1 MSETVRLEAAGTIV
15 PARTLVFRAPAA
27 LVAGRAEDCGLRVTA
42 DDRRVSRRHCA
53 FDIDPPAVRVR
64 DLGSR
69 NGTYVNGVRLAP
81 SAARPH
87 ELADGDEVRLGGA
100 VVGIFS
106 TGPGTRGDTAPR
118 TPDGRPRPAGAARI
132 GAYTLVRELGRGAQG
147 IVHLARHEPSGELR
161 ALKVLRPEAVLRP
174 ELVHGFL
181 REIRTTRTVRHPRLV
196 AFHEAGSTGTHFFL
210 AGEYC
215 DGGSLA
221 RRMAGR
227 AGPLTP
233 EAAVAV
239 TLQVL
244 DGLEYLHDRRAPD
257 AAGPEATVPDRLVH
271 RDVKP
276 QNILLTGPRTAPSVK
291 IADFGL
297 AKAFERAGL
306 SGHTVT
312 GALGGS
318 VPFMPR
324 SQIVNYKYAG
334 PAVDVW
340 AATACLYWMLTG
352 ATPRDFPDGADPV
365 GVVLRDPVVPVLRR
379 SSAVPGR
386 LAVLIDRVLAD
397 EARGGR
403 TTPSA
408 RELGQALREAM

>member
-1 MSETVRLEAAGTIV
+1 MGATVRLEVAGTIV

-27 LVAGRAEDCGLRVTA
+27 LSAGRAEDCGLRVAA
-42 DDRRVSRRHCA
+42 DDRRVSRRHCV

-81 SAARPH
+81 CASRPH

-100 VVGIFS
+100 VVGVFS
-106 TGPGTRGDTAPR
+106 TGTGARTAQ
-118 TPDGRPRPAGAARI
+118 DRPRPAGAARI
-132 GAYTLVRELGRGAQG
+132 GDHTLVRELGRGTQAV
-147 IVHLARHEPSGELR
+147 VHLARHEPSGELR

-181 REIRTTRTVRHPRLV
+181 REIRTTRTLRHPRLV
-196 AFHEAGSTGTHFFL
+196 AFHEAGAVGTWFFL

-221 RRMAGR
+221 QWMAGR
-227 AGPLTP
+227 EGPLTP
-233 EAAVAV
+233 ETAVAV

-244 DGLEYLHDRRAPD
+244 DGLEYLHDRRTAD
-257 AAGPEATVPDRLVH
+257 ATGPQAAVPDRLVH
-271 RDVKP
+271 RDLKP
-276 QNILLTGPRTAPSVK
+276 QNILLTGSRTAPSVK

-306 SGHTVT
+306 SGHTLT

-340 AATACLYWMLTG
+340 SATACLYWMLTG
-352 ATPRDFPDGADPV
+352 TTPRDFPDGADPV
-365 GVVLRDPVVPVLRR
+365 GVVLREPVVPVLRR
-379 SSAVPGR
+379 TSAVPRR
-386 LAVLIDRVLAD
+386 LATLLDGVLAD
-397 EARGGR
+397 EDPGSR
-403 TTPSA
+403 TMPSA
-408 RELGQALREAM
+408 RELGQALREVL